1 MSDSTNS
8 VNRSKK
14 SKTASPRSTELK
26 KSRRNYRKSSDER
39 KHKEKPIESRS
50 IDNKTDET

>member
-1 MSDSTNS
+1 MSDSTNIG
-8 VNRSKK
+8 NRSKK
-14 SKTASPRSTELK
+14 IKTASPKSTELK

-39 KHKEKPIESRS
+39 KHKEKLIDSRS